1 MWDTIL
7 DILIDKV
14 KQGVE
19 EVRVMYDDA
28 GCITTLPQD
37 YYLTLRRLGIQ
48 AKVFNPIKPRLAMQ
62 MNNPDHRKIL
72 VIDGKVG
79 MTGGINLADEYDPER
94 ALWSL
99 EGLQCYDSGRS
110 CMESDADVS
119 AVLGL

>member
-1 MWDTIL
+1 MEYFIIAPGVMWDTIL

-14 KQGVE
+14 KKGV

-37 YYLTLRRLGIQ
+37 YYQTLQRLGIQ

-62 MNNPDHRKIL
+62 MNNRDHRKIL

-79 MTGGINLADEYDPER
+79 MTGGINLADEYIN
-94 ALWSL
+94 LSL
-99 EGLQCYDSGRS
+99 IHI
-110 CMESDADVS
+110 
-119 AVLGL
+119 